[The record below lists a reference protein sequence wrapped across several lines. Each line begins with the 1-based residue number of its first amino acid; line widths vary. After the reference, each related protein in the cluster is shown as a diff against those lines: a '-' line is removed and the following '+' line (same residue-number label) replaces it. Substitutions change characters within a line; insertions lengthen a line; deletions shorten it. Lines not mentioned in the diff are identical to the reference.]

1 MSTLKI
7 CFLVMIG
14 GSLGAML
21 RVFLTEALTR
31 HPKIDTLRGTIVINS
46 VGAFLLGISAA
57 HLSWTSAYFLV
68 GTGILGGFTT
78 FSTLQVEVIALR
90 KKGNKKRAYGS
101 LLISVGLGFALV
113 WAGYNV

>member
-1 MSTLKI
+1 MTSFLN
-7 CFLVMIG
+7 CLLVMIG

-46 VGAFLLGISAA
+46 LGAFLLGITAA
-57 HLSWTSAYFLV
+57 HLSWTSAYFLI

-78 FSTLQVEVIALR
+78 FSTLQVEVMALR
-90 KKGNKKRAYGS
+90 KKGNKSRAYAS
-101 LLISVGLGFALV
+101 LLLSVGLGFLLV
-113 WAGYNV
+113 WAGYQL